1 VQRAQ
6 RLRTLGSQVLGP
18 APDAPYIGKELIE
31 EDDMDFGS
39 GAAAP
44 AGGTDNADLIKD
56 SSTAGFAQDVIEASK
71 SALVLVDFWAAWC
84 GPCRTLGPILEKVV
98 KAYGGKVR
106 LVKIDTDEHQALAG
120 QLRIQSLPTV
130 YAFKDGKPLD
140 GFMGALPESQI
151 RAFIDRLLGDNA
163 GDSLEEAMA
172 AAEQAMAGGDLQAAA
187 EIYAAV
193 LQEDQLNPAALAGLA
208 KCYLKSGDVDRAEQ
222 TIALVPPD
230 KRHTSA
236 VEAVR
241 AALDLA
247 RKADAAGDAA
257 ELESKLANNPNDHQT
272 RFDLAI
278 ALASKGFKAEAVD
291 HLVEIVRR
299 QRAWN
304 EEGARK
310 QLVQFFEAWGAKDP
324 ATLEGRRKLSSV
336 LFS

>member
-1 VQRAQ
+1 MD
-6 RLRTLGSQVLGP
+6 LGSGGSASVGGP
-18 APDAPYIGKELIE
+18 D
-31 EDDMDFGS
+31 S
-39 GAAAP
+39 AA
-44 AGGTDNADLIKD
+44 LIKD
-56 SSTAGFAQDVIEASK
+56 SSTAGFARDVIEASK

-140 GFMGALPESQI
+140 GFMGALPESQV
-151 RAFIDRLLGDNA
+151 RAFIDRMLGDNA
-163 GDSLEEAMA
+163 GDTLEEAMA
-172 AAEQAMAGGDLQAAA
+172 AAEEAMASGDLQAAA

-208 KCYLKSGDVDRAEQ
+208 KCYLKSGDLDRAEQ

-230 KRHTSA
+230 KRNTST

-241 AALDLA
+241 AALGLA
-247 RKADAAGDAA
+247 RKSDEAGDAA
-257 ELESKLANNPNDHQT
+257 ELEARLATNPNDHQT

-278 ALASKGFKAEAVD
+278 ALAAKGFKSEAVD
-291 HLVEIVRR
+291 HLVNIVRR
-299 QRAWN
+299 QRTWN
-304 EEGARK
+304 EEAARK
-310 QLVQFFEAWGAKDP
+310 QLVQFFEAWGPKDP
-324 ATLEGRRKLSSV
+324 VTLEGRRKLSSV